1 MKAIL
6 FITLLFLTITIRT
19 HSQTGGKVFGAAG
32 MTKRT
37 SISATDEL
45 LIKAAGP
52 YASQYTTPVELF
64 NSAQAQSKFLSK
76 TAVLPLTNYINY
88 ASTSTTGDI
97 AVWLND
103 SVIGRLSGGA
113 TNNAPIKQST
123 GKVSFATVSGGSSL
137 LLARTTS
144 TSYVTST
151 SFMNVPELTLSLEA
165 NSSYEIS
172 FQLLLGIEDS
182 ADGCGV
188 GINLSSVTGASF
200 GGLFFGTQTTGV
212 TAMALGDVFDG
223 YSGGFLESNPAYGGV
238 KFDGILTTGST
249 APTLY
254 VRIEKTTSGTVSI
267 YVPSFVKATKI
278 N

>member
-6 FITLLFLTITIRT
+6 FVALLFLTISM
-19 HSQTGGKVFGAAG
+19 HAQKFSSG
-32 MTKRT
+32 MTKRAT
-37 SISATDEL
+37 LSPTDEFL
-45 LIKAAGP
+45 MKAFGMSSP
-52 YASQYTTPVELF
+52 PQYTTLSDII
-64 NSAQAQSKFLSK
+64 NSTTAQSKFLSK
-76 TAVLPLTNYINY
+76 TAVLPLTNYFD
-88 ASTSTTGDI
+88 ATSTATEGDI
-97 AVWLND
+97 SIWKND
-103 SVIGRLSGGA
+103 SLIGKLSGG
-113 TNNAPIKQST
+113 TTGSTLVKQSN
-123 GKVSFATVSGGSSL
+123 GKWAAGSASGGSSL